1 MKKSLSIFMALLL
14 IFSLAA
20 FTVSAGNDGK
30 TTTDYRFNTK
40 FLSAKLFY
48 NDFSLIS
55 GEYCAVPG
63 LQNTDVAGKNCST
76 MTPQGLCVTED
87 YIFVSAYCAAEKY
100 IKELEENKDYGSN
113 LEKLL
118 VEEKHK
124 THNSVIYIIDRE
136 TGDYI
141 KNIVLPDKN
150 HVGGLATDGKVIYV
164 AKSSDKQISVIT
176 LKTIDK
182 AINTKSLSVKVDY
195 DYTVDCGCTA
205 SFVTYYD
212 NSLWVGVFN
221 EESNGTLRRFSVDKK
236 SYKLTENLVA
246 EIPAKANGA
255 CFTELDGEVCLAV
268 STSYGRKSVSQLY
281 LCSVS
286 DYGTKDMTIT
296 QKAKYVLPPLAQ
308 NICIYDGKVYS
319 IYESAATCYTQV
331 ESDAGIKSTSC
342 AVDRICIGDET
353 LLFNWHSEEN
363 MLSLRLSAIV
373 SAFTEFIKAIF

>member
-20 FTVSAGNDGK
+20 FTVSAGDDGK

-63 LQNTDVAGKNCST
+63 LQNTDVAGKSCST
-76 MTPQGLCVTED
+76 MTPQGICVTED

-268 STSYGRKSVSQLY
+268 STSYGRKNVSQLY

-363 MLSLRLSAIV
+363 ILSLRLSAIV

>member
-20 FTVSAGNDGK
+20 FTVSAGDDGK

-63 LQNTDVAGKNCST
+63 LQNTDVAGKSCST
-76 MTPQGLCVTED
+76 MTPQGICVTED

-182 AINTKSLSVKVDY
+182 AINTKSLSVKVYY

-268 STSYGRKSVSQLY
+268 STSYGRKNVSQLY

-363 MLSLRLSAIV
+363 ILSLRLSAIV